1 MSRIDLL
8 GALVRTIDAQAAQM
22 AEDEAYYDGR
32 SPMAFLSPEAR
43 AALGTRLRSLASGY
57 PRLVVDSL
65 NERLNVVGFRDSEPG
80 DPYNAR
86 IWEAWTANDMENES
100 VIATAEA
107 LTVGRSF
114 VTVWTGPDGAPSV
127 SVESA
132 RQMAVARNPVTR
144 AVVAAVKRWSE
155 VGTGYAVLYEPTRIT
170 FYRSEATVAGDWT
183 AVPAHAWNVSQVID
197 NPLGVVPVVPLVNRV
212 RLTGEGVSEMAAV
225 RDLSDALTKLL
236 TDMLVSSEFHAMP
249 RRWVTGLEIIEDPVT
264 GDAINPFA
272 SEAQKIW
279 QSESPDTKF
288 GQFDAARLDGY
299 TSAIAT
305 LTQQIGAMSGL
316 PPHYLGL
323 NGDQPTSA
331 DAIRSAEASLVARA
345 RAKQRMWTPAWA
357 QVGRLIVAVQDGVD
371 PRWVR
376 VEPVWAN
383 PETRT
388 VAQAADAAAKL
399 VQAGILPV
407 SQALEDLGYS
417 PEQVDNMR
425 ADRRAEALDRAGVD
439 LDRFAS

>member
-1 MSRIDLL
+1 MVSRIDLL
-8 GALVRTIDAQAAQM
+8 GALVRTIDAQAVQV
-22 AEDEAYYDGR
+22 AEDEAIFDGR
-32 SPMAFLSPEAR
+32 SPMAYLSPEAR
-43 AALGTRLRSLASGY
+43 AALGTRLRALSIGY

-114 VTVWTGPDGAPSV
+114 ITVWTGPDGSPSI

-132 RQMAVARNPVTR
+132 RQMAVARDPVTR

-183 AVPAHAWNVSQVID
+183 AVPAHAWNVSQVIN

-236 TDMLVSSEFHAMP
+236 TDMMVTSEFHASP
-249 RRWVTGLEIIEDPVT
+249 RRWATGLEIQEDADGNP
-264 GDAINPFA
+264 INPFS
-272 SEAQKIW
+272 SEAQKVWI
-279 QSESPDTKF
+279 SEDENTKF
-288 GQFDAARLDGY
+288 GAFSAASLDGY

-305 LTQQIGAMSGL
+305 LTQTIGALSGL

-345 RAKQRMWTPAWA
+345 RAKQRMWAPAWA

-371 PRWVR
+371 PRSVR
-376 VEPVWAN
+376 VEPVYGN

-388 VAQAADAAAKL
+388 VAQAADAATKL